1 MVNLFWEVRLG
12 WNLVAWGGARPAGS
26 GDWCTGFCVTPGF
39 PHGTELPNGK
49 AAVAGSLRV
58 LNEELLNQGTLVR

>member
-1 MVNLFWEVRLG
+1 MELSCLAPP
-12 WNLVAWGGARPAGS
+12 LPPGS

-58 LNEELLNQGTLVR
+58 LNEELLNQGTLVRSYC